1 MYWLTPQYPRGMDR
15 RLLYVIGS
23 LEVGGAEQHL
33 VQVACQLKERGWNPE
48 LYAFTTGGPLTS
60 RLQEARIP
68 VFGLSPAWMN
78 SFPFKRL
85 VARFRLVATFVYL
98 AWVMLV
104 RRPALV
110 HFFLPGAYIV
120 GGMVSLLTFTRPRVM
135 SRRSRNLYQ
144 QKHPY
149 MTRLELFLHGHMDAV
164 CGNSLAVVNDLKLEG
179 VEAKKLHLIYNG
191 IDLKRFSQL
200 DLRNSLRQKL
210 KIEENTLVLVCIAN
224 LIPYK
229 GHRDLLEALAEVRS
243 LLPQP
248 WVCLCVGRDD
258 GIGANLEALAA
269 ELGIKDNVLWLGGR
283 SDVPDLLS
291 CADIGILCSHEEGF
305 SNAVLEGM
313 AAGLPM
319 IVTDVGGNA
328 EAVLDRITGRVVPP
342 RQPTQLA
349 QAILEMST
357 DPERGKMGKFGR
369 ERVSEKFSLTSCIDQ
384 YEALY
389 DQTL

>member
-1 MYWLTPQYPRGMDR
+1 M
-15 RLLYVIGS
+15 
-23 LEVGGAEQHL
+23 GGAEQHL

-48 LYAFTTGGPLTS
+48 LYAFTTGGPLSS
-60 RLQEARIP
+60 RLQEAKIP

-78 SFPFKRL
+78 SFPCKRL
-85 VARFRLVATFVYL
+85 VARFRLVATFAFL
-98 AWVMLV
+98 AWIMLV

-120 GGMVSLLTFTRPRVM
+120 GGIVSLFTFTRPRVM
-135 SRRSRNLYQ
+135 SRRSRNFYQ
-144 QKHPY
+144 RKHPY
-149 MTRLELFLHGHMDAV
+149 MTKLELFLHGHMDAV

-179 VEAKKLHLIYNG
+179 VEANKLHLIYNG
-191 IDLKRFSQL
+191 IDLKRFLQHAAL
-200 DLRNSLRQKL
+200 NSLRQKL
-210 KIEENTLVLVCIAN
+210 EIDENALVFICIAN

-229 GHRDLLEALAEVRS
+229 GHRDLLDALAEARP

-258 GIGANLEALAA
+258 GIGADLRALAA
-269 ELGIKDNVLWLGGR
+269 ELGIGDNVRWLGGR
-283 SDVPDLLS
+283 SDIPDLLS
-291 CADIGILCSHEEGF
+291 CADVGILCSHEEGF

-313 AAGLPM
+313 AAKLPM

-342 RQPTQLA
+342 RQPAQLA
-349 QAILEMST
+349 QAILEMAS
-357 DPERGKMGKFGR
+357 DPTRGEMGKLGR
-369 ERVSEKFSLTSCIDQ
+369 ERVSENFSLTSCVTQ

-389 DQTL
+389 DQTLRPSSFERPS

>member
-1 MYWLTPQYPRGMDR
+1 MDR

-48 LYAFTTGGPLTS
+48 LYAFTTGGPLS
-60 RLQEARIP
+60 SHLQEAKIP
-68 VFGLSPAWMN
+68 VFGLSSAWMN
-78 SFPFKRL
+78 SFPCKRL
-85 VARFRLVATFVYL
+85 VARFRLIATFVFL
-98 AWVMLV
+98 AWIMLV

-110 HFFLPGAYIV
+110 HFFLPGAYII
-120 GGMVSLLTFTRPRVM
+120 GGVVSLFTFTRPRVM
-135 SRRSRNLYQ
+135 SRRSRNFYQ

-149 MTRLELFLHGHMDAV
+149 MTKIELFLHGHMDAV
-164 CGNSLAVVNDLKLEG
+164 CGNSLAVVNDLKVEG

-191 IDLKRFSQL
+191 IDLKRFSQI
-200 DLRNSLRQKL
+200 DPRNSLRQKL
-210 KIEENTLVLVCIAN
+210 KIEENALVLICIAN

-229 GHRDLLEALAEVRS
+229 GHRDLLEALAEARS
-243 LLPQP
+243 LLPQS
-248 WVCLCVGRDD
+248 WACLCIGRDD
-258 GIGANLEALAA
+258 GIGADLKVLAT
-269 ELGIKDNVLWLGGR
+269 ELGIEDNVRWLGGR
-283 SDVPDLLS
+283 SDVPNLLS

-328 EAVLDRITGRVVPP
+328 EAVIDRITGRVVPP
-342 RQPTQLA
+342 RHPSRLA
-349 QAILEMST
+349 QAILEMAADT
-357 DPERGKMGKFGR
+357 KRGEMGKLGC
-369 ERVSEKFSLTSCIDQ
+369 ERVSEKFSLTSCVDQ

-389 DQTL
+389 DQTLQQSSFKRPS